1 MGFAGGK
8 ESGHLVVSFL
18 LGAAMPTFFLFFHAS
33 DRLGEGLS
41 RFSIIW
47 GNGAMP
53 PPVSPAPPE
62 AYTRDHDE
70 VRVT

>member
-1 MGFAGGK
+1 MGFTGGK

-18 LGAAMPTFFLFFHAS
+18 LGAAMPTFFLFFLAS
-33 DRLGEGLS
+33 DRLGEGFS
-41 RFSIIW
+41 RFSVSW

-53 PPVSPAPPE
+53 PVAPAPPE
-62 AYTRDHDE
+62 ARTRDHYE